1 MDSNGEVVLIVEDE
15 RKMARIMSASLQARG
30 YQVTVARTGQDA
42 LDQSAAEDPSVI
54 ILDLGLPD
62 LDGVEVCR
70 RMRTWT
76 RAPIIIVT
84 ADGAEERKIR
94 ALDEGADDYLTKP
107 FSMPELL
114 ARLRVAI
121 RHRRALGPQLDDGVF
136 EVGDLLVD
144 TGQRRVVVGGE
155 TVQLTPKE
163 FELLALLARYQ
174 GKVVTHRAIL
184 QHVWGPDAAGHTEYL
199 RTFASQLRNK
209 LNEDPAAPRLITEA
223 GVGYRLVAREDASPP
238 ASQAPQRRR

>member
-1 MDSNGEVVLIVEDE
+1 VLVVEDE

-30 YQVTVARTGQDA
+30 YQVTVARNGQDA
-42 LDQSAAEDPSVI
+42 LDQSAARDPSVI

-70 RMRTWT
+70 RIRGWC
-76 RAPIIIVT
+76 RAPIIVVT
-84 ADGAEERKIR
+84 ADGAEERKIE

-144 TGQRRVVVGGE
+144 TGQRRVIVAGDV
-155 TVQLTPKE
+155 VQLTPKE
-163 FELLALLARYQ
+163 FDFLALLARCQ
-174 GKVVTHRAIL
+174 GKVVTQRAIL
-184 QHVWGPDAAGHTEYL
+184 QHVWGPDAEGHSEYL

-209 LNEDPAAPRLITEA
+209 LNEDPESPRLITEA
-223 GVGYRLVAREDASPP
+223 GVGYRLVDRED
-238 ASQAPQRRR
+238 R